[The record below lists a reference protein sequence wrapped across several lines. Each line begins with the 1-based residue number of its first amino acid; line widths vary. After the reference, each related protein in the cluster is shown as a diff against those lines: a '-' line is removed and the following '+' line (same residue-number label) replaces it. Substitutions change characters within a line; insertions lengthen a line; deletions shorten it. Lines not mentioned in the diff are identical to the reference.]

1 MTREE
6 FIKKIAPI
14 VLKYAPQYNILCP
27 SAVIAQ
33 GVLESDGGT
42 SELAVNANNFHGLK
56 YRQERC
62 PSSCGIYYKNG
73 SEQNAD
79 GSYVTSAMQ
88 WMKFP
93 NMEAGIKGYFDFIN
107 ISNYAKCK
115 GVSNPRTYLE
125 NIKAAGYATS
135 LKYVD
140 NLMAVIEKYNLTQYD
155 NLSSTKDENT
165 NVNTGGAKLKI
176 NIHAGHNPDG
186 KTACGAVGLIKES
199 TEARIIKDKVITMLK
214 SKGHTVY
221 DCTCENGTSANN
233 VLQKIVEKC
242 NEHTVDL
249 DVSIHFNAGANKNKN
264 NVTTGTEVYIYSST
278 SKAKTYAQNVVSA
291 ISGLGFKNRGVKT
304 STSLYF
310 LKHSKNPAMLIE
322 CCFVDDPDDV
332 ALYNVDKMAQA
343 IVKGITGM
351 TVAVPNSPSTN
362 TSSST
367 AKYVFNN
374 LDYSLVFNP
383 TYYTNTYG
391 DLKNAFGTNVT
402 KLFDH
407 FCKYGMKE
415 GRNAIS
421 TFNVNVYKNRY
432 ADLRNAFGNDLPRYY
447 EHYIRYGKKE
457 GRSTV

>member
-1 MTREE
+1 M
-6 FIKKIAPI
+6 
-14 VLKYAPQYNILCP
+14 
-27 SAVIAQ
+27 
-33 GVLESDGGT
+33 
-42 SELAVNANNFHGLK
+42 
-56 YRQERC
+56 
-62 PSSCGIYYKNG
+62 
-73 SEQNAD
+73 
-79 GSYVTSAMQ
+79 
-88 WMKFP
+88 
-93 NMEAGIKGYFDFIN
+93 
-107 ISNYAKCK
+107 
-115 GVSNPRTYLE
+115 
-125 NIKAAGYATS
+125 
-135 LKYVD
+135 
-140 NLMAVIEKYNLTQYD
+140 
-155 NLSSTKDENT
+155 
-165 NVNTGGAKLKI
+165 KI

-186 KTACGAVGLIKES
+186 KIACGAVGLIKES

-214 SKGHTVY
+214 SQGHTVY
-221 DCTCENGTSANN
+221 DCTVNNGASQND
-233 VLQKIVEKC
+233 VLKKIVEKC
-242 NEHTVDL
+242 NTNVVDL
-249 DVSIHFNAGANKNKN
+249 DISIHFNAGANKNKN
-264 NVTTGTEVYIYSST
+264 NATTGTEVYIYSSA
-278 SKAKTYAQNVVSA
+278 SKAKTYAQKVVSA
-291 ISGLGFKNRGVKT
+291 ISALGFKNRGVKN

-343 IVKGITGM
+343 IVKGITGL
-351 TVAVPNSPSTN
+351 TLSVPNSSTN

-367 AKYVFNN
+367 EKYVFNN

-391 DLKNAFGTNVT
+391 DLKNAFGTNAT

-457 GRSTV
+457 GRSAV